1 MLVKISSK
9 LVFEF
14 IWLILFVALISVYSN
29 STQDVVNPLLYQG
42 FIEETVELLELDQ
55 AQFTVSPFNYVQLF
69 KYFCYFVSLLLL
81 LLFVCLFLFL
91 WRVERVNRLW
101 HKNYTNLGG
110 KSVIRFWHALFCLGR
125 ISEQQ
130 LSVRWLPL
138 CTWNPVQ
145 GIVLRM
151 SKEKK
156 ISNEQSLK
164 FPHQ

>member
-1 MLVKISSK
+1 M
-9 LVFEF
+9 FEF
-14 IWLILFVALISVYSN
+14 IWLILFVVLISVYSN

-55 AQFTVSPFNYVQLF
+55 AQFTVSAFNYRMFNLKFLLSQWNSLST
-69 KYFCYFVSLLLL
+69 FVTLSVYYCCC
-81 LLFVCLFLFL
+81 LFVCLFVLFL
-91 WRVERVNRLW
+91 WRVGRVNHLW

-156 ISNEQSLK
+156 NQ
-164 FPHQ
+164 